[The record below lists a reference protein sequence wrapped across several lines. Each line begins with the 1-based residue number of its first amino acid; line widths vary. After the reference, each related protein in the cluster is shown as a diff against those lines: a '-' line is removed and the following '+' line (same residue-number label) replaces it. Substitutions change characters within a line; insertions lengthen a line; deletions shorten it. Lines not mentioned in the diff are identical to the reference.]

1 MKLALIS
8 VSDKTNIIE
17 LCNFLLKKDYNIIST
32 GGTYLHILKNLG
44 QEKCRDRLISIDTFT
59 GTPEL
64 LNGRVKTLNPII
76 YAGILYDPNIAE
88 HRSDFEEYSNS
99 NNVLY
104 NLKKIDLVVVNL
116 YPFENVV
123 NNKLCSD
130 DEIIENIDI
139 GGVSLLRA
147 AAKNYKNVLVLTHIE
162 DYSKLINYYEMYD
175 TLELFRK
182 EFALKAFEH
191 VTDYDA
197 HITKYFDKRIRY
209 RKYKEKELL
218 KYGCNPYQDTALIA
232 SINNT
237 TLPFEVVNGTPG
249 YINYLDAFQSW
260 LLVSELRQQLDYCVA
275 ASFKHTAP
283 AGVGTSKLYMNTTE
297 SIIYDIKPELDIDS
311 SASARAF
318 IRARNSDALSSFGD
332 FVAISDTV
340 DETCA
345 KLIKR
350 EVSDGIIAKDY
361 TPEAL
366 KILSKKKKGKYII
379 LKGNSNININNINN
393 SIEYREIFGVALAQ
407 KVNTE
412 KVDDSY
418 FTNIPT
424 LRNELPEHKKED
436 LILATTTLKYT
447 PSNSIVVSNNYQVIG
462 VGAGQQNRVDCIKIA
477 GSKALTFNM
486 RFHPKCIELIEK
498 FKPEVK
504 RQDKVNAIIKYI
516 HNDFLDN
523 ELVRWR
529 DLFTEPDTIELF
541 TEKEK
546 LIFQTDL
553 TDLCLSSDG
562 FFPFRDNI
570 DYAQRYGVSYI
581 LNPGGSIQDD
591 NVIEA
596 CDEYNILMAISGKR
610 MFYH

>member
-1 MKLALIS
+1 MNR
-8 VSDKTNIIE
+8 DQE
-17 LCNFLLKKDYNIIST
+17 L
-32 GGTYLHILKNLG
+32 
-44 QEKCRDRLISIDTFT
+44 
-59 GTPEL
+59 
-64 LNGRVKTLNPII
+64 
-76 YAGILYDPNIAE
+76 
-88 HRSDFEEYSNS
+88 YS
-99 NNVLY
+99 
-104 NLKKIDLVVVNL
+104 
-116 YPFENVV
+116 
-123 NNKLCSD
+123 
-130 DEIIENIDI
+130 
-139 GGVSLLRA
+139 
-147 AAKNYKNVLVLTHIE
+147 
-162 DYSKLINYYEMYD
+162 
-175 TLELFRK
+175 
-182 EFALKAFEH
+182 
-191 VTDYDA
+191 
-197 HITKYFDKRIRY
+197 
-209 RKYKEKELL
+209 L
-218 KYGCNPYQDTALIA
+218 KYGCNPHQGNAKLYSVSPEVDI
-232 SINNT
+232 
-237 TLPFEVVNGTPG
+237 PFKILNGSPG
-249 YINYLDAFQSW
+249 YINILDAVNSW
-260 LLVSELRQQLDYCVA
+260 YLVNEILYSINKIA
-275 ASFKHTAP
+275 SASFKHVSP
-283 AGVGTSKLYMNTTE
+283 SGVAIGETV
-297 SIIYDIKPELDIDS
+297 LDS
-311 SASARAF
+311 YRNAREC
-318 IRARNSDALSSFGD
+318 DPKSSFGD
-332 FVAISDTV
+332 FIAINSEVTK
-340 DETCA
+340 ELA
-345 KLIKR
+345 MYIKTK
-350 EVSDGIIAKDY
+350 VSDGIIAKDY

-366 KILSKKKKGKYII
+366 RILSKKKKGKYII
-379 LKGNSNININNINN
+379 LKGNSNINNINNN
-393 SIEYREIFGVALAQ
+393 SIEYREIFGLALAQ

-424 LRNELPEHKKED
+424 IRNELQEHKKED

-516 HNDFLDN
+516 HNDFLYN

-553 TDLCLSSDG
+553 SELCLSSDA

-591 NVIEA
+591 NVIDA